1 MIRIQ
6 SKDKIQVVPKHG
18 EALYRDFFCA
28 LLEESSNKDPE
39 SECLQAMWKCWLTTV
54 PPGVELKPH
63 VHENHEQ
70 IYYIIKGS
78 GTILVGEEKAK
89 VKEGDCIYLP
99 SDIPHGFTNDGKEEV
114 EIFCVGANI
123 FRPWMSKSVREKLK
137 KAEQTK

>member
-1 MIRIQ
+1 MVKHCIGTFSAPFWRKVLTRILKANACRRCG
-6 SKDKIQVVPKHG
+6 SAG
-18 EALYRDFFCA
+18 
-28 LLEESSNKDPE
+28 
-39 SECLQAMWKCWLTTV
+39 LQQYHR
-54 PPGVELKPH
+54 VELKPH

-78 GTILVGEEKAK
+78 GTISVGEEKAK

-99 SDIPHGFTNDGKEEV
+99 TDTPHGFINDGKEEV